1 MAWVW
6 QRPVEGLFW
15 GGQFDYLASE
25 PVSSSDYLSDDPLPI
40 VTGKPIIR
48 SRTSLKRF
56 RKLHCPPIDSNP
68 TIDRVWQDIILR
80 FVPADRVQ
88 FYPVRLIAR
97 GEICDDYSWVIP
109 FDRVRCIDLKRSD
122 IGENGKVTSL
132 KDPTLTLVFNVRKY
146 VHKPGCL
153 GGKHLAR
160 DEQDSIHLI
169 ISDELKEALAA
180 TGEDSMFFRPEDTP
194 TIANLRLDRV

>member
-1 MAWVW
+1 M
-6 QRPVEGLFW
+6 
-15 GGQFDYLASE
+15 
-25 PVSSSDYLSDDPLPI
+25 
-40 VTGKPIIR
+40 R
-48 SRTSLKRF
+48 SRASLKRF
-56 RKLHCPPIDSNP
+56 KKLHCPPIDTNP
-68 TIDRVWQDIILR
+68 TIDKVWQDIILR

-109 FDRVRCIDLKRSD
+109 FDRVRCIDLTRSD
-122 IGENGKVTSL
+122 IGEGGKVTSL
-132 KDPTLTLVFNVRKY
+132 KDSSLTLVFNVRKY

-153 GGKHLAR
+153 GDKNLAR
-160 DEQDSIHLI
+160 DEQDAPHLV

-194 TIANLRLDRV
+194 TIANLRSDRM